1 MLGVC
6 QVCEEKNLLL
16 ILITPHHLSLTPLN
30 YNFISD
36 INTFSI
42 TPSGSYQRHKM
53 KIFNSNQFSEDNS
66 SI

>member
-30 YNFISD
+30 FNILSFQTF
-36 INTFSI
+36 NTFSI
-42 TPSGSYQRHKM
+42 APSGSYQ
-53 KIFNSNQFSEDNS
+53 
-66 SI
+66 